1 MTPLGM
7 RKPHIRVFKL
17 DTGRVMVYVLVRPSR
32 GSPLLI
38 RNAGL
43 GRTLRDALANA
54 RLDWVYG
61 VTYGNV

>member
-7 RKPHIRVFKL
+7 VKPHIRVT
-17 DTGRVMVYVLVRPSR
+17 DVGPGRVIAYVLVRPSR

-43 GRTLRDALANA
+43 GRTLRDALDNA
-54 RLDWVYG
+54 RKDWVYG
-61 VTYGNV
+61 VSYGNV